1 MEKKSMSFAMI
12 FILHLFNCSHFALPP
27 EDFLV
32 NLSLQPLGNWI
43 FPSKAITVSSKY
55 LKCQIYQFLVNV
67 YLSKVVVL
75 QNWSCESIQI
85 HNKKQLIRYSFFAKS
100 FFLDICLGSECG
112 PDIFKIAFL
121 FSVVLLVYFL
131 ISNKI
136 YLKREIAITKQPN
149 FRNLPVQSF
158 WCNGELRLPRFKTP
172 PVLIHRWIRTPFKDH
187 RLFVEY

>member
-1 MEKKSMSFAMI
+1 MFAAIEKKSMSFAMI

-85 HNKKQLIRYSFFAKS
+85 HNKKQLVRYSFFAKS

-112 PDIFKIAFL
+112 SDIFKIAFL
-121 FSVVLLVYFL
+121 FPVVLLVYFL
-131 ISNKI
+131 ISNKKDTWSRYFKSSSI
-136 YLKREIAITKQPN
+136 WREKLQSPSNQISETSL
-149 FRNLPVQSF
+149 FRVSGVTVN
-158 WCNGELRLPRFKTP
+158 
-172 PVLIHRWIRTPFKDH
+172 
-187 RLFVEY
+187 